1 MMRVIRLWVV
11 ALSLLTASTAFAQE
25 VTCESQDGKR
35 TECPMDTNGAIRL
48 VKQLSNSPCTE
59 GVSWGLSKH
68 AVWVERG
75 CRGVFAKE
83 SGSSASAA
91 PAGGLQLVN
100 ATCPGNIAV
109 HADRGGPVYINGK
122 EAKLKKFNE
131 NYFEARDDATSTVV
145 SINNNP
151 DGSVG
156 VSYTGRNRAN
166 GICQVTA
173 Q

>member
-1 MMRVIRLWVV
+1 MRGIRLFVFS
-11 ALSLLTASTAFAQE
+11 LSMLSTTAAFAQE
-25 VTCESQDGKR
+25 VTCESQGSKR
-35 TECPMDTNGAIRL
+35 TECPMDTQGAVRL

-75 CRGVFAKE
+75 CRGVFAK
-83 SGSSASAA
+83 GNDSSAVAA
-91 PAGGLQLVN
+91 SSGGLQLVN

-109 HADRGGPVYINGK
+109 HSDRGGPVYINGK
-122 EAKLKKFNE
+122 EAQLKKFNE
-131 NYFEARDDATSTVV
+131 NYFEARDAATSTVV

-156 VSYTGRNRAN
+156 VSYTGKNRAN

>member
-1 MMRVIRLWVV
+1 MRGIRLCVL
-11 ALSLLTASTAFAQE
+11 ALSMLSASAAFAQE
-25 VTCESQDGKR
+25 VTCESQGSKR
-35 TECPMDTNGAIRL
+35 TECPMDTEGAVRL

-75 CRGVFAKE
+75 CRGVFAKDTGA
-83 SGSSASAA
+83 STSAA
-91 PAGGLQLVN
+91 PSGGLQLVN
-100 ATCPGNIAV
+100 ATCPGHIAV

-131 NYFEARDDATSTVV
+131 NYFEARDEATGTVV

-156 VSYTGRNRAN
+156 VSYTGKNRAN

>member
-1 MMRVIRLWVV
+1 MRQLGF
-11 ALSLLTASTAFAQE
+11 FAMSMLFAGTSMAYAEQ
-25 VTCESQDGKR
+25 VTCESQGDKR
-35 TECPMDTNGAIRL
+35 TECPMDTNGAVR
-48 VKQLSNSPCTE
+48 VVRQLSNSPCTE

-75 CRGVFAKE
+75 CRAVFARE
-83 SGSSASAA
+83 DGGSSAA
-91 PAGGLQLVN
+91 PSGGGLPLVN
-100 ATCPGNIAV
+100 ATCPGNLAV

-131 NYFEARDDATSTVV
+131 NYFEARDEASATVV

-166 GICQVTA
+166 GMCQVTG